1 MDSIV
6 VTRKGNTVY
15 LVNVSTLERVI
26 VIRLGYDSDEDW
38 TAEVQMQLVKMLNGA
53 DSIKLTKQQ
62 CNICRVTCNERP
74 KINRLRMRFSLALRR
89 ALCYTFFVRQNT
101 GQRPTLGA
109 FQ

>member
-53 DSIKLTKQQ
+53 DSIKLTKQ
-62 CNICRVTCNERP
+62 
-74 KINRLRMRFSLALRR
+74 
-89 ALCYTFFVRQNT
+89 
-101 GQRPTLGA
+101 
-109 FQ
+109 